1 MKTIIKSIITALA
14 LTAPISTGAQGVLL
28 DAGTGKKAHILTSAD
43 TVRMGYNPDFK
54 SIAVAGNSD
63 YTVAGSADWFTCRKE
78 SNGNLTL
85 FSSYNSSA
93 TTPRTGQVTLTTADG
108 NLTRTLIVEQAANT
122 AAFTVP
128 SDIKH
133 EIQSATASSEQGGEG
148 IEKSYDNNPS
158 TIYHSAWSGTTMPV
172 TLTYTIKEPS
182 HVDYAL
188 YTTRPSGSNGNFGE
202 VRVLYTTIDN
212 SLDFKELGVF
222 DLGQRSG
229 THRID
234 FGKNGIDNVK
244 RIKFEVLSAASDGSG
259 KNFASC
265 AEMGFYSNNNT
276 FASELAKYF
285 NDALCTQLKPE
296 VDEAAA
302 AGISEPYVR
311 QLVTNMLSSDYSKK
325 YRVGEFE
332 PYRTVESLSRELM
345 TSNYNRYENPTGI
358 YFTKDMPIVL
368 FVEGIT
374 EVAPSL
380 IIKSFGPSQ
389 YDGDN
394 QPESSYPLKNGV
406 NLIMP
411 TNRGNGYISYYSD
424 NFASLPKVKIHFAMA
439 DENGYFDLQR
449 GDTNED
455 WQNLLA
461 NAKSDIID
469 IRSQRM
475 QVAAPL
481 VSLQRVCPRKGMELA
496 QLYDN
501 VILREW
507 EIMGLAK
514 YGREPKNR
522 QFARC
527 VTSGMYA
534 DGVGA
539 AAAFGS
545 FDQWTNPDD
554 LGFWGLGHELGHVN
568 QVRPGFKWDGMGET
582 TNNVYAAWVEHTLGN
597 GYHRLEDENSGIGE
611 YRGWR
616 GGRFQ
621 AYLEEGVRKGITW
634 QLQDGPDYHG
644 STPNNVT
651 VKDEDANGNQGQN
664 VQTTKRN
671 YDHFLKVVPLY
682 QLELFCLNDGAAQ
695 APDAYG
701 KMLEGIRNNA
711 NTNLTNGQ
719 FQLQFMKTFC
729 DSTQI
734 NFIPFFEKAGMLNP
748 VKAYIEDYSPGWLI
762 ITEEMVKELKD
773 YIGSK
778 NYAPIPESL
787 NYINAYNWQVFRD
800 KGTIDENTPVNAGC
814 TSEGNAIKVDNE
826 VWKNA
831 VGYETYDADN
841 NLLRISM
848 FGLGDA
854 QKSSR
859 YTKVLWPASE
869 GAAYIMAVGYNGQRV
884 KCYQK

>member
-1 MKTIIKSIITALA
+1 
-14 LTAPISTGAQGVLL
+14 
-28 DAGTGKKAHILTSAD
+28 
-43 TVRMGYNPDFK
+43 
-54 SIAVAGNSD
+54 
-63 YTVAGSADWFTCRKE
+63 
-78 SNGNLTL
+78 
-85 FSSYNSSA
+85 
-93 TTPRTGQVTLTTADG
+93 
-108 NLTRTLIVEQAANT
+108 
-122 AAFTVP
+122 
-128 SDIKH
+128 
-133 EIQSATASSEQGGEG
+133 
-148 IEKSYDNNPS
+148 
-158 TIYHSAWSGTTMPV
+158 
-172 TLTYTIKEPS
+172 
-182 HVDYAL
+182 
-188 YTTRPSGSNGNFGE
+188 
-202 VRVLYTTIDN
+202 
-212 SLDFKELGVF
+212 
-222 DLGQRSG
+222 
-229 THRID
+229 
-234 FGKNGIDNVK
+234 
-244 RIKFEVLSAASDGSG
+244 
-259 KNFASC
+259 
-265 AEMGFYSNNNT
+265 
-276 FASELAKYF
+276 
-285 NDALCTQLKPE
+285 
-296 VDEAAA
+296 
-302 AGISEPYVR
+302 
-311 QLVTNMLSSDYSKK
+311 
-325 YRVGEFE
+325 
-332 PYRTVESLSRELM
+332 
-345 TSNYNRYENPTGI
+345 
-358 YFTKDMPIVL
+358 
-368 FVEGIT
+368 
-374 EVAPSL
+374 
-380 IIKSFGPSQ
+380 
-389 YDGDN
+389 
-394 QPESSYPLKNGV
+394 
-406 NLIMP
+406 
-411 TNRGNGYISYYSD
+411 
-424 NFASLPKVKIHFAMA
+424 
-439 DENGYFDLQR
+439 
-449 GDTNED
+449 
-455 WQNLLA
+455 
-461 NAKSDIID
+461 
-469 IRSQRM
+469 
-475 QVAAPL
+475 
-481 VSLQRVCPRKGMELA
+481 MELA

-800 KGTIDENTPVNAGC
+800 KGTIDESTPVNAGC